1 MTTTE
6 KQYYLLSGDIVTASA
21 NRDDGYV
28 VNYTNPDM
36 KRLFEKH
43 EFEESAISLGDLS
56 HLGCWQ
62 QRVIAE
68 KAQLK
73 DRLTKLS
80 AFVEGE
86 AFQNLSLL
94 DQNLLREQ
102 KQLMERLDRV
112 LWERIARFGVDDEP
126 AEEEDQP
133 EHQCC
138 GKCDEH
144 EHPKL

>member
-68 KAQLK
+68 KAQND
-73 DRLTKLS
+73 DRLAKLN
-80 AFVEGE
+80 AFIGTDKFKALSYREQYDLE
-86 AFQNLSLL
+86 HQQNLMTELSTIL
-94 DQNLLREQ
+94 QR
-102 KQLMERLDRV
+102 
-112 LWERIARFGVDDEP
+112 RIARFGVDEEP
-126 AEEEDQP
+126 A
-133 EHQCC
+133 
-138 GKCDEH
+138 DE
-144 EHPKL
+144 